1 MAISDFLKIFPK
13 PAAPCIYT
21 GQFQTKWKDRPWDES
36 PKKSVHGVSR
46 TKYGDAMQI
55 RLCDNLTLF
64 EMFHKWCDPFA
75 AYICKRNPDW
85 KMVSLRRDT
94 FYNSLIHAFAVKE
107 RENGT
112 LYADARGITDDPE
125 EFFLDFNGTDM
136 KVVYEAMPHLLFDA
150 YSDSAMPKQAVADA
164 YAYVYKHQYIPRR
177 TRYE

>member
-13 PAAPCIYT
+13 PDMPCIYT

-46 TKYGDAMQI
+46 TQYGDAMQI

-107 RENGT
+107 RESGT

-125 EFFLDFNGTDM
+125 EFFLDFNGFC
-136 KVVYEAMPHLLFDA
+136 LLLSAEKAHSITSVFRSR
-150 YSDSAMPKQAVADA
+150 YSMAQIRQQINHSLQYDRICPKQRV
-164 YAYVYKHQYIPRR
+164 IL
-177 TRYE
+177 